1 MEDIICLED
10 IMKVEF
16 FVNEEINDGRQIFIQ
31 ESEFRKAK
39 DNDEEFNSF
48 AFATHCLFSFYGY
61 LDDYI
66 SRYEYET
73 ILSNLEKGGS
83 VIISLIQDQY
93 SRGLYRDIYV
103 SNNNKLKRINL

>member
-1 MEDIICLED
+1 MGNIKSLGGY
-10 IMKVEF
+10 MKVEF
-16 FVNEEINDGRQIFIQ
+16 FTNQEINDGYQIFIQ
-31 ESEFRKAK
+31 ESEFRKAMI
-39 DNDEEFNSF
+39 DDEEFNSF

-73 ILSNLEKGGS
+73 IFSNLEKGGA
-83 VIISLIQDQY
+83 VIISLVHDQY

-103 SNNNKLKRINL
+103 SNNNKLKRVNL